1 MHIQIYSDMVC
12 PWCRIGMKNLSD
24 AIVLWEEQTAEEIT
38 VSHHAFLL
46 DPSLP
51 PEGLPYKA
59 SMEKKMGSANPD
71 PALSRITEA
80 GAEIGLVFRFDRI
93 NRMPNTV
100 LAHRADAVLPEEQR
114 SKWIDAV
121 MTAYFEF
128 GRDIAKLEVLL
139 EIAEDIGLNA
149 HTLESKLESEE
160 GTAEVDQDLE
170 RARSMGISGVP
181 FYVIDGK
188 YGLSG
193 AYPAAEFLRA
203 FEKITERKAE

>member
-24 AIVLWEEQTAEEIT
+24 AIDLWAEQTAEEIT

-59 SMEKKMGSANPD
+59 SMEKKMGSEKLE
-71 PALSRITEA
+71 PALKRITES
-80 GAEIGLVFRFDRI
+80 GAEVGLTFRFDRI

-100 LAHRADAVLPEEQR
+100 LAHRAAAVLPEEQR
-114 SKWIDAV
+114 SRWIDAV

-128 GRDIAKLEVLL
+128 GRDIAKREVLL
-139 EIAEDIGLNA
+139 EIATDIGLNA
-149 HTLESKLESEE
+149 HTLENKLESEE

-193 AYPAAEFLRA
+193 AYPAAEFVRA
-203 FEKITERKAE
+203 FEKIAERKA